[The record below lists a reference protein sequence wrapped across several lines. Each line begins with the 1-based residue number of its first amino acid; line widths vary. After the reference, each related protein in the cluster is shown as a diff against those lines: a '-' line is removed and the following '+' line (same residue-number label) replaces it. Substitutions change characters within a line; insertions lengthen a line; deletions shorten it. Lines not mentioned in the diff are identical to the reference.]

1 MGDVLELF
9 GAFLDFPDRPGPQKR
24 SSSGLQRSSSGD
36 VSSELEGFFVGLPV
50 RGTLGDFAGLLAS
63 RVLLRS
69 ASVSSSTL

>member
-50 RGTLGDFAGLLAS
+50 GF
-63 RVLLRS
+63 RVLIGRKPPL
-69 ASVSSSTL
+69 VGDGCPVTVGFHV